1 MENLSITSAQN
12 VQIEHPVASVGERI
26 VATVLDFLFMSAYLM
41 FMLLISGI
49 SRNTGYIYWFI
60 IFLPVVLYHLLFE
73 VFMEGQSIGKKI
85 MKIKVMNSDGSRA
98 GFISYFLRWI
108 FRIVDVTFL
117 FGGIAVITII
127 TNGKGKRVGDLA
139 ANTSVIRM
147 KNKFS
152 RESIY
157 TELPEDYKIKYPE
170 VTHLSAN
177 DIYTAKETLDFLK
190 KNEYTGTSSK
200 LIVKLKSA
208 FEQKMGIRSEDIPA
222 EFIEQVIKD
231 YNARYQNFV

>member
-26 VATVLDFLFMSAYLM
+26 VATFLDFLFMSAYVVM
-41 FMLLISGI
+41 MLLISGI
-49 SRNTGYIYWFI
+49 SNNTGYIYWFI
-60 IFLPVVLYHLLFE
+60 IFLPVILYHLLFE
-73 VFMEGQSIGKKI
+73 VFMEGQSLGKKT
-85 MKIKVMNSDGSRA
+85 MKIKVMNSDGSRP

-147 KNKFS
+147 KNKFYG
-152 RESIY
+152 ESIY
-157 TELPEDYKIKYPE
+157 TEIPENYKIKYPE
-170 VTHLSAN
+170 VTYLSAD
-177 DIYTAKETLDFLK
+177 DIHTAKETLDFLK

-200 LIVKLKSA
+200 LIVKLKNA
-208 FEQKMGIRSEDIPA
+208 FEQKMGIRTEDIPA

-231 YNARYQNFV
+231 YNARYQTLV